1 MAKRTFSSDSLPKVE
16 GHCILRRQ
24 DHYHVPMLGERDK
37 DEFLVRGWSVSRFCQ
52 TRSERLKQGYPNP
65 WNQAIDLDDD

>member
-1 MAKRTFSSDSLPKVE
+1 
-16 GHCILRRQ
+16 
-24 DHYHVPMLGERDK
+24 MLGERDK

-52 TRSERLKQGYPNP
+52 TRSERLKQGYPNRP